1 MFTMKIDKQ
10 LNIADRTL
18 VGGVAT
24 YDVVPNEIQVNHKH
38 YKVIGLSY
46 GVKPPMISLEIEKT
60 ENVLQG
66 QQATAYYTYNINASY
81 SKDVFKKVVDF
92 IKANVDDIKETKYSE
107 DFLDEDQTEIFTTV
121 KGEIIVKNDFMVDA
135 VYIES
140 EVSLDTIVDEMI
152 GGIK

>member
-18 VGGVAT
+18 LGGVAT
-24 YDVVPNEIQVNHKH
+24 YDVMPNEIQVNHKP

-46 GVKPPMISLEIEKT
+46 GVKSPMISLEIEKT
-60 ENVLQG
+60 ENILQG

-81 SKDVFKKVVDF
+81 NKDVFKKIVDF
-92 IKANVDDIKETKYSE
+92 VKVNVNDIEEIKCSE
-107 DFLDEDQTEIFTTV
+107 DFLDGDQTEIFKTT

-140 EVSLDTIVDEMI
+140 EVNLDSIIDEMI